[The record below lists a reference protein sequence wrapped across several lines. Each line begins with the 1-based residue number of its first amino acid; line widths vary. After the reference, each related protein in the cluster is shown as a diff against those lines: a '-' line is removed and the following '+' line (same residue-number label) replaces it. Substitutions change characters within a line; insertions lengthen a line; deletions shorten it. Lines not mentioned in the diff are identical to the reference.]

1 MSGMILIRSFKA
13 NVSNFLH
20 SHQCNCENIVV
31 RRGSPINLL
40 HLVHLVRFAFQIR
53 KRVEVMWISV
63 YPNGNRINIAS
74 SLIQWYNVCSLS
86 LRGLRN
92 GWKLRNAR
100 LKGGQ
105 VRRATATAYA
115 RIMPLSNT
123 TSTLRHFNSSFALSQ
138 TTPYEQCY
146 KLRLHCG
153 VVASSFQPRD
163 LHSDPCSL

>member
-1 MSGMILIRSFKA
+1 MYDALHGSLWRLY
-13 NVSNFLH
+13 FLRGCCFH
-20 SHQCNCENIVV
+20 SHQCHCIV
-31 RRGSPINLL
+31 RPGSPINLL
-40 HLVHLVRFAFQIR
+40 HLVHLVRLAFPIR
-53 KRVEVMWISV
+53 ERVELMYIFVHS
-63 YPNGNRINIAS
+63 NGNRMIVAS
-74 SLIQWYNVCSLS
+74 SITQWYNVSSLS
-86 LRGLRN
+86 LRGLRK
-92 GWKLRNAR
+92 GWKLRNPR

-105 VRRATATAYA
+105 VRRPKATAYA

-138 TTPYEQCY
+138 TTPYKQCY